1 MISGAESKP
10 QQTRVDSWADDY
22 NDNAQPFDF
31 PHAFANGNGNHNGAS
46 WRPEVSQSNYNTAPG
61 ASNFITR
68 NAPHPNL
75 RIPSSQRHLSNGFV
89 HSSVPE
95 DGGFEEGISSF
106 GDGNTDFGPGA
117 QQTDSAMR
125 TLYFCG
131 FHPRTTYRDLLSVI
145 KGGKILS
152 INLRAERSAT
162 VTFHDGAGEYLAW
175 VKRNDIYLHSKR
187 VSRY

>member
-1 MISGAESKP
+1 M
-10 QQTRVDSWADDY
+10 
-22 NDNAQPFDF
+22 
-31 PHAFANGNGNHNGAS
+31 
-46 WRPEVSQSNYNTAPG
+46 
-61 ASNFITR
+61 
-68 NAPHPNL
+68 
-75 RIPSSQRHLSNGFV
+75 
-89 HSSVPE
+89 PE

-106 GDGNTDFGPGA
+106 GDGNTEFGFGT
-117 QQTDSAMR
+117 QQKDTAMR

-152 INLRAERSAT
+152 INLPSGRSAT

-187 VSRY
+187 VSRREDTTRMFADSNAGRSPVG